1 MERDDLQGKRV
12 GRLKEVVTEKP
23 NLSDIILKAFLAR
36 RSPRIVYRQ
45 TGRCSRLM
53 CEGTTGQGGE
63 VCLRGDGRKKRG
75 PGLLRPDPPWLWC
88 ALPPLD
94 YLRA

>member
-12 GRLKEVVTEKP
+12 GRLKEVVTEEP

-63 VCLRGDGRKKRG
+63 VCLRGDGRKRG
-75 PGLLRPDPPWLWC
+75 PGLLRPDPLVGEC

-94 YLRA
+94 YLSLK